1 MPAPNPNADPIP
13 DPVNDPEL
21 REALTLDFL
30 SGELHP
36 AQLIRLYRIS
46 IDTFL
51 AWWRHPQVQAKIASF
66 REALDAHN
74 ELAAITNAYEGRAT
88 LLCLSRDLDHAEPA
102 RKSASLL
109 FKARPQ
115 AHHAPSRAKAPTPS
129 HTPSPTHPPT
139 PAPPPSESTDLSL
152 KPRYAGASLPCHTS
166 FGAAAFTALLNEHDK
181 LIADPGDPPESHAPP
196 SHATARVV
204 CHDS

>member
-1 MPAPNPNADPIP
+1 MSATNPIT
-13 DPVNDPEL
+13 DPEL

-51 AWWRHPQVQAKIASF
+51 AWWRDPQVQAKIASF

-88 LLCLSRDLDHAEPA
+88 LLCLSRDIDHAEAA

-129 HTPSPTHPPT
+129 PT
-139 PAPPPSESTDLSL
+139 PAPTPPAPAPSESTDLSL

-166 FGAAAFTALLNEHDK
+166 FGAAAFTALLNEHGK
-181 LIADPGDPPESHAPP
+181 LIADPGAPPEPHAEQ